1 MLLHILG
8 FMVRRDIEHRDLETQ
23 GISRLQTDRR
33 AEILSY
39 STLVSQKFSLLSSTR
54 NATRLDGH
62 LISMRDNEAKY
73 IAQIFF
79 REKKLTVTYAHC
91 AQSLYYVAD

>member
-8 FMVRRDIEHRDLETQ
+8 FMVRRDIEHRDLERQ

-33 AEILSY
+33 AEIVSY

-62 LISMRDNEAKY
+62 LISMRDNEARY

-79 REKKLTVTYAHC
+79 LRKKINCYVR
-91 AQSLYYVAD
+91 SLRAEPYYVAD